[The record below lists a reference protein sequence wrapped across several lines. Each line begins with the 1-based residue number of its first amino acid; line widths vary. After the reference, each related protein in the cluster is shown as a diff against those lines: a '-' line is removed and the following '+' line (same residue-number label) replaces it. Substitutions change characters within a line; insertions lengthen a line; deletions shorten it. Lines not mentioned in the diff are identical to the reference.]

1 MSDLPVVR
9 PRQLI
14 RALERAGFFVHHIRG
29 SHHYLQHPEKPGVLV
44 TVPFHNRDLKRGTL
58 RSILRQAGITPEEL
72 GDLSE
77 CH

>member
-29 SHHYLQHPEKPGVLV
+29 SHHYMRHPDRPGLLI
-44 TVPFHNRDLKRGTL
+44 TVPVHTRDLKRGTL
-58 RSILRQAGITPEEL
+58 RAILRQAGLTPD
-72 GDLSE
+72 DLRSLL
-77 CH
+77 